1 MLQFEKLYQK
11 LDQTTKTTEKVDAL
25 VEFFHLCS
33 PQDKV
38 WIIALFT
45 GRRPKRSIPLAN
57 LRQWA
62 AEFAQ
67 IPQWLFDESYHTV
80 GDLAETISLVL
91 GKTSQNISPDLPLD
105 FWLQHLFQIK
115 NLSEEHQRNSIFSFW
130 NQLSTEGRFLL
141 NKLITGGFRIG
152 VSQALL
158 TQALSKF
165 TDIPKD
171 DLTFRIS
178 GKWDPYKTNFEQL
191 ILNPEFSYS
200 ESKPYPFFLAYPIPE
215 ELLPI
220 LSNPKD
226 TNAHSNAPIGSS
238 SVIEEE
244 FVVQPSKVFNATLD
258 NAFKNIENWQFEYKW
273 DGIRGQ
279 LILRN
284 DSITLWSRGEEIVS
298 AAFPE
303 IVESISSFRGMEVA
317 VFNTQDLL
325 IRDTDSFTTEKS
337 TEYFTEIDFEN
348 DKLPTKNLLKINSLV
363 LDGEIIGWDFQNH
376 QPRSFSDLQHRM
388 GRKTVSKK
396 IREEIPC
403 AFLVYDVLEINFKDI
418 RELPLWNR
426 RMLVES
432 IFNSLPM
439 IQNTSDSLNIPNQI
453 HHLILPPTLHPQ
465 TWLQAQKIRNEAKT
479 QKAEGV
485 MVKLKTSA
493 YGVGRKRGDWW
504 KWKVEAE
511 TIDAVLIY
519 AQRGHGKRANL
530 YTDFTFALK
539 NGDLLTPFAKAY
551 SGLSN
556 AEIEE
561 LNKWIKNNTKE
572 SFGPVRSVVPFHVFE
587 IGFEAIQK
595 SKRHKSGAAVRFPR
609 ILRWRKDKTV
619 NDIGDIQD
627 LLDQAL

>member
-11 LDQTTKTTEKVDAL
+11 LDQTTKTTEKVEGL
-25 VEFFHLCS
+25 VEFFHFCS
-33 PQDKV
+33 PQDKI

-62 AEFAQ
+62 AEFAE

-91 GKTSQNISPDLPLD
+91 GRTSQNISPDLPLD
-105 FWLQHLFQIK
+105 SWLQRLYLLK
-115 NLSEEHQRNSIFSFW
+115 NQTEEEQRNSIFAFW

-158 TQALSKF
+158 TQALSKY
-165 TDIPKD
+165 TGIPKD

-178 GKWDPYKTNFEQL
+178 GKWDPYKTNFDQL
-191 ILNPEFSYS
+191 ILNSDLSYS
-200 ESKPYPFFLAYPIPE
+200 DSKPYPFFLAYPIPE
-215 ELLPI
+215 DLLPLEADQANNI
-220 LSNPKD
+220 TQNPL
-226 TNAHSNAPIGSS
+226 HSI
-238 SVIEEE
+238 
-244 FVVQPSKVFNATLD
+244 Q
-258 NAFKNIENWQFEYKW
+258 NWQFEYKW

-279 LILRN
+279 LIHRN
-284 DSITLWSRGEEIVS
+284 ETVTLWSRGEEIIS
-298 AAFPE
+298 TAFPE
-303 IVESISSFRGMEVA
+303 IIESIFSFRGMLNSGELELQA
-317 VFNTQDLL
+317 LKE
-325 IRDTDSFTTEKS
+325 IRLESITPES
-337 TEYFTEIDFEN
+337 T
-348 DKLPTKNLLKINSLV
+348 NSISSIV
-363 LDGEIIGWDFQNH
+363 LDGEIIAWDFHAN
-376 QPRSFSDLQHRM
+376 QPLPFSDLQRRI
-388 GRKTVSKK
+388 GRKTVGKK
-396 IREEIPC
+396 LREEIPC
-403 AFLVYDVLEINFKDI
+403 VFLVYDIM
-418 RELPLWNR
+418 ELNHNDLRKFPLSTR
-426 RMLVES
+426 RTIIES
-432 IFNSLPM
+432 LFSNHSNSKTD
-439 IQNTSDSLNIPNQI
+439 QNSKHI
-453 HHLILPPTLHPQ
+453 ILPALLHPP
-465 TWLQAQKIRNEAKT
+465 TWLQAQKIRNAAKS
-479 QKAEGV
+479 QKAEGL
-485 MVKLKTSA
+485 MVKLKSSA

-561 LNKWIKNNTKE
+561 LNKWIKTHTRE
-572 SFGPVRSVVPFHVFE
+572 SFGPVRSVEPVHVFE

-595 SKRHKSGAAVRFPR
+595 SKRHKSGVAVRFPR
-609 ILRWRKDKTV
+609 IIRWRKDKSV
-619 NDIGDIQD
+619 NDIGHIQD

>member
-11 LDQTTKTTEKVDAL
+11 LDQTTKTTEKVEAL
-25 VEFFHLCS
+25 VEFFHLCTDE
-33 PQDKV
+33 DKI

-57 LRQWA
+57 LRKWA
-62 AEFAQ
+62 AEFAE

-91 GKTSQNISPDLPLD
+91 GRKSQNISPNLPLD
-105 FWLQHLFQIK
+105 YWLQHLYQLK
-115 NLSEEHQRNSIFSFW
+115 NQSEENQRETIFQFW
-130 NQLSTEGRFLL
+130 NELSTEGRFLL

-158 TQALSKF
+158 TQALSKY
-165 TDIPKD
+165 TGIPKD

-178 GKWDPYKTNFEQL
+178 GKWDLFKTNFDQL
-191 ILNPEFSYS
+191 ILNSDLSYS
-200 ESKPYPFFLAYPIPE
+200 DSKPYPFFLAYPIPE
-215 ELLPI
+215 DV
-220 LSNPKD
+220 LSMEVDPTNINQNPLH
-226 TNAHSNAPIGSS
+226 TI
-238 SVIEEE
+238 
-244 FVVQPSKVFNATLD
+244 Q
-258 NAFKNIENWQFEYKW
+258 NWQFEYKW

-284 DSITLWSRGEEIVS
+284 DTVTLWSRGEEIIS
-298 AAFPE
+298 SAFPE
-303 IVESISSFRGMEVA
+303 IIESISSFRGMLNSA
-317 VFNTQDLL
+317 KF
-325 IRDTDSFTTEKS
+325 
-337 TEYFTEIDFEN
+337 
-348 DKLPTKNLLKINSLV
+348 KLSVHNINSEMSGESAIIDSTQFIQIPPNSNSGESELQVLKEIRLESVSPESTNSISSIV
-363 LDGEIIGWDFQNH
+363 LDGEIIAWNFQANE
-376 QPRSFSDLQHRM
+376 PLPFSDLQRRI

-396 IREEIPC
+396 LREEIPC
-403 AFLVYDVLEINFKDI
+403 AFLVYDIMELNHNDI
-418 RELPLWNR
+418 RELPLSSR
-426 RMLVES
+426 RNLIES
-432 IFNSLPM
+432 LFSNHLYSETDQNSKH
-439 IQNTSDSLNIPNQI
+439 I
-453 HHLILPPTLHPQ
+453 ILPPLLHPP
-465 TWLQAQKIRNEAKT
+465 TWLQAQEIRNAAKS
-479 QKAEGV
+479 QKAEGL
-485 MVKLKTSA
+485 MVKLKSSS

-556 AEIEE
+556 SEIEE
-561 LNKWIKNNTKE
+561 LNKWIKSHTRE
-572 SFGPVRSVVPFHVFE
+572 SFGPVRSVEPVHVFE

-595 SKRHKSGAAVRFPR
+595 SKRHKSGVAVRFPR
-609 ILRWRKDKTV
+609 IIRWRKDKSV
-619 NDIGDIQD
+619 NDIGHLQD